1 MLLGSSLAAR
11 PVQAIL
17 IVAYRDDVEFIP
29 WSTRRSETARRLE
42 QNGGEG
48 SGHGGGEGH
57 RRGNPPA
64 VQAG

>member
-1 MLLGSSLAAR
+1 
-11 PVQAIL
+11 VQAIL

-29 WSTRRSETARRLE
+29 WSARRSETARRLE